1 MSVLSSALLAV
12 RMFAPIWISFEK
24 LPSSRESWS
33 ESVVVAKEVRLLE
46 TVVVPLLRIGGV
58 ELPEGHQVEE
68 LAVTLVLRR

>member
-46 TVVVPLLRIGGV
+46 TAVVPCFV
-58 ELPEGHQVEE
+58 SV
-68 LAVTLVLRR
+68 V

>member
-33 ESVVVAKEVRLLE
+33 ESVGVAKEVRWLA
-46 TVVVPLLRIGGV
+46 TAVVPCCVSGV
-58 ELPEGHQVEE
+58 
-68 LAVTLVLRR
+68 

>member
-1 MSVLSSALLAV
+1 MRRRSSSQLPEKSSSISVLSSALLAV

-46 TVVVPLLRIGGV
+46 TVVVPCFV
-58 ELPEGHQVEE
+58 SV
-68 LAVTLVLRR
+68 V